1 MAAQIHPCLSSERRL
16 QALTVYEALLAKLY
30 EIYCI
35 HLASAFPIVGLKD
48 ICTQGTKRSNDY
60 YGLAARL
67 EIMQRQCG
75 TKRIEMHEL
84 TLRTDYLIDER
95 RDEFIMDATKKGPL
109 NDVSDGDQQDAQE
122 GGLSKKNMEHE
133 MKIKE
138 RDVVKVPAMEFA
150 SNCQGGHLD
159 LHGTC
164 HGFCPIAREGSLTLT
179 STR

>member
-1 MAAQIHPCLSSERRL
+1 
-16 QALTVYEALLAKLY
+16 
-30 EIYCI
+30 
-35 HLASAFPIVGLKD
+35 
-48 ICTQGTKRSNDY
+48 
-60 YGLAARL
+60 
-67 EIMQRQCG
+67 MQRQCG

-84 TLRTDYLIDER
+84 TLRTDYLIVDTRQLLEDER
-95 RDEFIMDATKKGPL
+95 RDEFVMDATKKGPL

-150 SNCQGGHLD
+150 SNCQGGQLD

-164 HGFCPIAREGSLTLT
+164 HGFCPIAKEGSLTLT
-179 STR
+179 VCKT